1 MTGFGNAGIENERM
15 VVFAEVKSLNSKY
28 LDVNLKL
35 PRNFPAEKELELRN
49 LIKDKLQRGKIS
61 ISLEV
66 QYKGEA
72 STNVR
77 INSEVLKTHFH
88 RLQAIALE
96 LSADQSDVF
105 RLALQMPDVI
115 AQDILQGEEQEAD
128 WAVVISTFEQALSKC
143 EAFRQQ
149 EGAALTQNFIEYG
162 QNIGQYLQKVI
173 DQDPQRI
180 ETIKNRVQDR
190 LAEIAQN
197 EQFDKNRFEQE
208 MIYYIEKLDIT
219 EEKVRLQN
227 HLDYFTQTV
236 YDKEANGRKLNFI
249 AQEIGREINT
259 IGSKANDAVI
269 QRLVVDMKEELEKIK
284 EQVSNIL

>member
-1 MTGFGNAGIENERM
+1 
-15 VVFAEVKSLNSKY
+15 
-28 LDVNLKL
+28 
-35 PRNFPAEKELELRN
+35 
-49 LIKDKLQRGKIS
+49 
-61 ISLEV
+61 
-66 QYKGEA
+66 
-72 STNVR
+72 R
-77 INSEVLKTHFH
+77 INSEVLKTHFY

-96 LSADQSDVF
+96 LSADQADVF

-115 AQDILQGEEQEAD
+115 VQDILQGDEQEAD
-128 WAVVISTFEQALSKC
+128 WAIVLGVFEQALAKC

-149 EGAALTQNFIEYG
+149 EGVALTQNFIEYG
-162 QNIGQYLQKVI
+162 QNIEKYLQKVI
-173 DQDPQRI
+173 EQDPQRI

-190 LAEIAQN
+190 LAEIAQS

-227 HLDYFTQTV
+227 HLDYFTQTLH
-236 YDKEANGRKLNFI
+236 DKEANGRKLNFI